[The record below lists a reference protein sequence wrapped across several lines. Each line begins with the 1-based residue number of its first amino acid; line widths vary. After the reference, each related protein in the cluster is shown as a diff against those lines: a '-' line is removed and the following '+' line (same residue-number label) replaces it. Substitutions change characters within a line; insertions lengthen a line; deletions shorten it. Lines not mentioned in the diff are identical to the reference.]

1 MFSLQR
7 KSKRRKKIRKNIN
20 TFPND
25 VRIKCSRQFLI
36 SRTLPNNYTHTHT
49 HSHQHTVTQTQNT
62 FRHIRFGQFVNN
74 RAERG
79 QPSKSTTKRKT
90 QNGNRKEFKIDAKFQ
105 QKKSKERWK
114 NTKQQIQLPFF
125 WTTKILIT
133 QKFHLIGAATE
144 SGEKNPW
151 ESINL
156 IEQKK
161 K

>member
-1 MFSLQR
+1 MSESNVADSFLLAAHSL
-7 KSKRRKKIRKNIN
+7 II
-20 TFPND
+20 
-25 VRIKCSRQFLI
+25 
-36 SRTLPNNYTHTHT
+36 THTHT

-105 QKKSKERWK
+105 QKKKQRK
-114 NTKQQIQLPFF
+114 MKKHKTANTTALFLNNKNFNNTKISLNRSSNR
-125 WTTKILIT
+125 KRR
-133 QKFHLIGAATE
+133 
-144 SGEKNPW
+144 KNPW

-161 K
+161 KKKKENAFTQNSIRMER